1 MGNVLR
7 RPTLGA
13 ITPNFPHV
21 LTDQLVNK
29 PPRLGANK
37 QATTIT
43 SDSDDNVLYYIVIA
57 VAALYFLKRG

>member
-7 RPTLGA
+7 KPTLGA

-29 PPRLGANK
+29 PPKLGANK
-37 QATTIT
+37 QATTLT
-43 SDSDDNVLYYIVIA
+43 NESDSNILYYIVIA
-57 VAALYFLKRG
+57 AAALYFLKRG